1 MLDER
6 VGEERERERER
17 EGGKKPCRQRIWA
30 QASCYRPSGVFNQH
44 THTHTHTHTHAACCC
59 PLTGLLT
66 PPTSGTRTLIDLNRI
81 KKKESEHSL
90 LTSFLFSW
98 KLSRCCDSCDP
109 QMPHLQGF
117 DPSAAKVL
125 NMTFLWT
132 SNSIYSL

>member
-1 MLDER
+1 MLDEG
-6 VGEERERERER
+6 VGEERRER
-17 EGGKKPCRQRIWA
+17 GKKPCRQRIWA

-44 THTHTHTHTHAACCC
+44 THTHTRAACCC

-66 PPTSGTRTLIDLNRI
+66 PPTSGTRTLIDLNRT

-90 LTSFLFSW
+90 LSSFLFAW

-117 DPSAAKVL
+117 DPSAAKML

-132 SNSIYSL
+132 SNVQFNLQFINV